1 MPRVE
6 FWLGNE
12 KKTIHVREEE
22 MSDYIRIHEPL
33 EPLCAYPPEPF
44 DHRKEVSKI
53 LTYKIDGWK
62 FDPETGE
69 RVYKAVQV

>member
-6 FWLGNE
+6 LWLGNE

-22 MSDYIRIHEPL
+22 VCDYL
-33 EPLCAYPPEPF
+33 YMYPEPEPMTYCGDSGPPQNTTF
-44 DHRKEVSKI
+44 QKLR
-53 LTYKIDGWK
+53 YKIDGWK

-69 RVYKAVQV
+69 RVYKAVQI